1 MGAMHGDLYSPS
13 SPYLELAILWIC
25 SKRNSWQSLA
35 MMQRFCNGG
44 GEYLKRRW
52 MRQVARKNMVIL
64 KKLSGGGIGD
74 SQFSKDYLG
83 DDGAGDS
90 RGFGDQI
97 KKSRPLQATSCE
109 WTLGMR
115 KQGQGYVIQG
125 QSKGLAGILPPFLG
139 GLTSLDKDSG
149 QMYIVGGYRF
159 VGLTINAIVVSL
171 GSSKMNYQSIL

>member
-1 MGAMHGDLYSPS
+1 MNRPHRLAKMEIGVGHHAMGAIHGDLYSPS
-13 SPYLELAILWIC
+13 SPSLELAILWIC

-97 KKSRPLQATSCE
+97 KKSRHRQATSYE
-109 WTLGMR
+109 QTLGMG
-115 KQGQGYVIQG
+115 KQGQGYCDIGPKRRTCRHTAYFFRWANV
-125 QSKGLAGILPPFLG
+125 
-139 GLTSLDKDSG
+139 T
-149 QMYIVGGYRF
+149 R
-159 VGLTINAIVVSL
+159 
-171 GSSKMNYQSIL
+171 